1 MPSISYSLSSFTKT
15 NTDMA
20 AGTTFTA
27 SASGAT
33 VTGASI
39 TSGTLYLS
47 SIRTYSGVGYLD
59 FSLGSGTGSTG
70 TFSSNSSTHS
80 DTVSLSG
87 YSNALLTAGS
97 GTISF
102 TLRRTTSGSGN
113 VLNLRSGITGTLT
126 LNYQLNS
133 TACTAPTACSANST
147 LSEGNVTLSWSG
159 AASGTNNAISS
170 YEIQYSESSD
180 NATWGAWTALT
191 TVTTT
196 ATSGSVSVA
205 PSSTRGNYRRFQVR
219 TRGAAGASYYSAWK
233 VSTNS
238 VRRNTLPIAPTA
250 VTATPAVYSTEAISL
265 TWSGATGGTSAIKG
279 FTIAS
284 RTSTDNATWS
294 AWTTLTTLTQ
304 TAGSGSHTPTVSR
317 VIGTYTQFGVTTIDA
332 LDVASDIKI
341 SASIQCSITPC
352 GLPTAFSLSATLTEG
367 AVTLSWSGATH
378 GAGNTITAYE
388 LQYSESTDG
397 STWGVW
403 TALTVVSSTATSG
416 SQSVNPSATAGTY
429 RRFRLRIQGTA
440 GETHYSDWMVSSNSV
455 RRNIPPTA
463 PAAFAASPA
472 VYDTGLITLT
482 WSGIVAGTSM
492 IKQVVI
498 QQATSVDGVT
508 WGAYEAL
515 TTLTTTATTGTYDAI
530 PSSVSG
536 MSTRYRLCVTDTLNA
551 ISAYAVSNVVR
562 KVSPPTAPL
571 ITAPKAISQ
580 TYAAT
585 PRFLITTGAR
595 LGGGTQKVC
604 VRIGTA
610 DWEDSVASPERFSTS
625 GALANGVPTIY
636 TPVTLAPGNY
646 IIAFRSVD
654 SGTEAVSPEV
664 VRSFTVLTSPFEEIA
679 PNVTKV
685 KASHIRSLRTA
696 INNVRDFYGLSTVSW
711 AEDVIAGKTY
721 VKNWPFHVLELRKAI
736 EQVVDFINGFD
747 VTWTNK
753 IPDPAWTPITMGRPQ
768 AAVMQQLQTLI
779 LGL

>member
-70 TFSSNSSTHS
+70 TFSSNSATHS

-113 VLNLRSGITGTLT
+113 VLNLRSGISGTLT

-133 TACTAPTACSANST
+133 TACTAPTACSANSA
-147 LSEGNVTLSWSG
+147 LSEGNITLSWSG

-219 TRGAAGASYYSAWK
+219 ACGTAGASYYSGWK

-238 VRRNTLPIAPTA
+238 VRRNTLPTAPTA

-265 TWSGATGGTSAIKG
+265 TWSGAAGGTSAIKG

-304 TAGSGSHTPTVSR
+304 TAGSGTYTPTVSR

-332 LDVASDIKI
+332 LDVSSAVKA
-341 SASIQCSITPC
+341 SASILCSITPC
-352 GLPTAFSLSATLTEG
+352 GLPSTFSLSATLTEG

-388 LQYSESTDG
+388 LQYSESSDA

-416 SQSVNPSATAGTY
+416 SQSVNPSSTAGTY
-429 RRFRLRIQGTA
+429 RRFRIRIQGTA
-440 GETHYSDWMVSSNSV
+440 GETYYSAWLVSSNSV

-463 PAAFAASPA
+463 PTVFTASPA
-472 VYDTGLITLT
+472 VYDTGTISLA
-482 WSGIVAGTSM
+482 WSDIVAGTST

-498 QQATSVDGVT
+498 QLATSTDGVT
-508 WGAYEAL
+508 WGAYD
-515 TTLTTTATTGTYDAI
+515 TLTIITTSATSGTYEAT
-530 PSSVSG
+530 PSGVSG
-536 MSTRYRLCVTDTLNA
+536 MSTRYRLNVTDTLNA
-551 ISAYAVSNVVR
+551 ISAYTLSNVVR
-562 KVSPPTAPL
+562 KVSPPTAL
-571 ITAPKAISQ
+571 VITAPKAAGQ
-580 TYAAT
+580 TYSTT
-585 PRFLITTGAR
+585 PRFLITTGTR

-604 VRIGTA
+604 VKIGVA
-610 DWEDSVASPERFSTS
+610 DWEDSVANPERFSTS

-636 TPVTLAPGNY
+636 TPVALAPGSY
-646 IIAFRSVD
+646 TVTFRSVD
-654 SGTEAVSPEV
+654 GGSEAVSPEV
-664 VRSFTVLTSPFEEIA
+664 VRSFMVLASPFEEIVA
-679 PNVTKV
+679 NVTKV
-685 KASHIRSLRTA
+685 KASHMRSLRTA
-696 INNVRDFYGLSTVSW
+696 VNNVRDFYGMSAVSW
-711 AEDVIAGKTY
+711 AEDIISGKTH

-736 EQVVDFINGFD
+736 EQVVDGINGFD
-747 VTWTNK
+747 VAWANK
-753 IPDPAWTPITMGRPQ
+753 LPDPVWIPITTGRPQ
-768 AAVMQQLQTLI
+768 ATVMQQLQTII

>member
-15 NTDMA
+15 NTDMP

-27 SASGAT
+27 AASGAT
-33 VTGASI
+33 VSGAYI

-47 SIRTYSGVGYLD
+47 SIRTYTSVGYLD

-80 DTVSLSG
+80 ETVTLTG

-97 GTISF
+97 GTVSF
-102 TLRRTTSGSGN
+102 TLRRTSGSGN
-113 VLNLRSGITGTLT
+113 ILNLRSGITGTLT
-126 LNYQLNS
+126 LNYEINP
-133 TACTAPTACSANST
+133 TACTAPSACSVSST

-159 AASGTNNAISS
+159 AAGGTNNAISS

-196 ATSGSVSVA
+196 ATSGSASVA

-238 VRRNTLPIAPTA
+238 VRRNTLPTAPTA

-265 TWSGATGGTSAIKG
+265 TWSGAAGGTSAIKA

-294 AWTTLTTLTQ
+294 AWATLTTLTQ
-304 TAGSGSHTPTVSR
+304 TAGSGSYTPTVTR
-317 VIGTYTQFGVTTIDA
+317 VIDTYTQFGVTTIDA
-332 LDVASDIKI
+332 LDVGSSVSI
-341 SASIQCSITPC
+341 STSILCSITPC

-388 LQYSESTDG
+388 LQYSESSDA
-397 STWGVW
+397 STWGAW

-416 SQSVNPSATAGTY
+416 SQSVSPSATSGTY

-440 GETHYSDWMVSSNSV
+440 GETYYSAWLVSSNAV

-463 PAAFAASPA
+463 PAVFTAAPA
-472 VYDTGLITLT
+472 VYDVGTITLA
-482 WSGIVAGTSM
+482 WSGIVAGTST

-498 QQATSVDGVT
+498 QLATSTDGVT
-508 WGAYEAL
+508 WGAYDTL
-515 TTLTTTATTGTYDAI
+515 IIITTSATSGTYEAT

-536 MSTRYRLCVTDTLNA
+536 MSTRYRLSVTDTLNA
-551 ISAYAVSNVVR
+551 ISAYALSNVVR
-562 KVSPPTAPL
+562 KVSPPTVPV
-571 ITAPKAISQ
+571 ITAPKASSQ

-595 LGGGTQKVC
+595 LGSAMQKVC
-604 VRIGTA
+604 VKIGTA
-610 DWEDSVASPERFSTS
+610 DWEDSVANPERFSAAGT
-625 GALANGVPTIY
+625 LANGAPTIY
-636 TPVTLAPGNY
+636 TPVALAPGSY
-646 IIAFRSVD
+646 TVAFRSVD
-654 SGTEAVSPEV
+654 SGSEAVSPEV
-664 VRSFTVLTSPFEEIA
+664 VRSFTVLASPFEEIIA
-679 PNVTKV
+679 NVTKV
-685 KASHIRSLRTA
+685 KAAHIRSLRA
-696 INNVRDFYGLSTVSW
+696 AVNNVRDFYGLSAVGWS
-711 AEDVIAGKTY
+711 EDVITGKTH

-736 EQVVDFINGFD
+736 EQVVDAINAFD
-747 VTWTNK
+747 VAWVNK
-753 IPDPAWTPITMGRPQ
+753 LPDPAWIPITTGRPQ

-779 LGL
+779 LVL

>member
-70 TFSSNSSTHS
+70 TFSSNSATHS

-133 TACTAPTACSANST
+133 TACTAPTACSVSST
-147 LSEGNVTLSWSG
+147 LAEGNVTLSWSG
-159 AASGTNNAISS
+159 AAGGTSNAISS

-196 ATSGSVSVA
+196 TTSGSASVA
-205 PSSTRGNYRRFQVR
+205 PSSTRGYYRRFQVR
-219 TRGAAGASYYSAWK
+219 TRGAAGASYYSGWK

-238 VRRNTLPIAPTA
+238 VRRDTLPTAPTA

-265 TWSGATGGTSAIKG
+265 TWSGAVGGTSAIKG
-279 FTIAS
+279 FTITS

-294 AWTTLTTLTQ
+294 AWTTLATLTQ
-304 TAGSGSHTPTVSR
+304 TAGSGTYAPTVSR
-317 VIGTYTQFGVTTIDA
+317 VIGTYTQFGISTIDA
-332 LDVASDIKI
+332 LNVSSAVKA
-341 SASIQCSITPC
+341 SASILCSITAC
-352 GLPTAFSLSATLTEG
+352 GLPTAFSLSTTLTEG

-388 LQYSESTDG
+388 LQYSESTDA
-397 STWGVW
+397 STWGAW

-416 SQSVNPSATAGTY
+416 SQSVNPSSTAGTY

-440 GETHYSDWMVSSNSV
+440 GETYYSAWLTSTNNV

-463 PAAFAASPA
+463 PTVFTAAPA
-472 VYDTGLITLT
+472 VYDVGTIALA
-482 WSGIVAGTSM
+482 WSGIVAGTSA

-498 QQATSVDGVT
+498 QQATSTDGVS
-508 WGAYEAL
+508 WGTYAAL
-515 TTLTTTATTGTYDAI
+515 TTITTTATSGTYEAT

-536 MSTRYRLCVTDTLNA
+536 MSTRYRLSATDTLNS
-551 ISAYAVSNVVR
+551 ISAYALSNVVR
-562 KVSPPTAPL
+562 KVSPPTAPVV
-571 ITAPKAISQ
+571 TAPKAAGQ

-585 PRFLITTGAR
+585 PRYLITTGTR

-604 VRIGTA
+604 VKIGTA
-610 DWEDSVASPERFSTS
+610 DWEDSVANPERFST
-625 GALANGVPTIY
+625 GGYLANGVPTIY
-636 TPVTLAPGNY
+636 TPVALAPGNY
-646 IIAFRSVD
+646 TVTFRSVD
-654 SGTEAVSPEV
+654 SGSEAVSPEV
-664 VRSFTVLTSPFEEIA
+664 MRSFTVLASPFEEIIA
-679 PNVTKV
+679 NVTKV
-685 KASHIRSLRTA
+685 KAAHMRSLRTA
-696 INNVRDFYGLSTVSW
+696 INNVRDFYGMSTLSWS
-711 AEDVIAGKTY
+711 EDIISGKTY

-736 EQVVDFINGFD
+736 EQVVDAINAFD
-747 VTWTNK
+747 QAWTNK
-753 IPDPAWTPITMGRPQ
+753 LPDPAWIPITTGRPQ
-768 AAVMQQLQTLI
+768 TAVMQQLQAII

>member
-1 MPSISYSLSSFTKT
+1 MPSVSYALSSFSKT
-15 NTDMA
+15 NTDLA
-20 AGTTFTA
+20 SGATFTA
-27 SASGAT
+27 SASGSA
-33 VTGASI
+33 VSGAYI
-39 TSGTLYLS
+39 TSATLYLS
-47 SIRTYSGVGYLD
+47 SIRTYSSAGYLT
-59 FSLGSGTGSTG
+59 FTRGSGSGTTG
-70 TFSSNSSTHS
+70 NFSSNSSTHS
-80 DTVSLSG
+80 ETVTLTS
-87 YSNALLTAGS
+87 YSDALLTAGG
-97 GTISF
+97 GTVSF
-102 TLRRTTSGSGN
+102 TLKRSTSGSGN
-113 VLNLRSGITGTLT
+113 ILNLRSGITGTLT
-126 LNYQLNS
+126 LNYQLSS
-133 TACTAPTACSANST
+133 TACTAPTACSVGST

-159 AASGTNNAISS
+159 AAGGTNNAISS

-219 TRGAAGASYYSAWK
+219 TRGAAGASYYSGWK
-233 VSTNS
+233 VSTNT
-238 VRRNTLPIAPTA
+238 VRRNTLPTAPTA

-265 TWSGATGGTSAIKG
+265 TWSGAVGGTSAIKG

-304 TAGSGSHTPTVSR
+304 TAGSGSYTPTVSR

-332 LDVASDIKI
+332 LDVASDIKV

-388 LQYSESTDG
+388 LQYSESTDA
-397 STWGVW
+397 STWSVW

-440 GETHYSDWMVSSNSV
+440 GETNYSDWLVSSNSV
-455 RRNIPPTA
+455 RRNIPPTT

-492 IKQVVI
+492 IKQVLI
-498 QQATSVDGVT
+498 QQSTSADGVT
-508 WGAYEAL
+508 WNAYEAL
-515 TTLTTTATTGTYDAI
+515 TTISTSATSGTYCAT

-536 MSTRYRLCVTDTLNA
+536 ISTRYRLSVTDTLNA

-562 KVSPPTAPL
+562 KVSPPTAPVVS
-571 ITAPKAISQ
+571 APKAVSQ
-580 TYAAT
+580 TYAST
-585 PRFLITTGAR
+585 PRFLITTGVR

-604 VRIGTA
+604 VKIGTA

-625 GALANGVPTIY
+625 GALANGVPTVY
-636 TPVTLAPGNY
+636 TPAALAPGSY
-646 IIAFRSVD
+646 TVTFRSVD
-654 SGTEAVSPEV
+654 SGSEAVSPEA
-664 VRSFTVLTSPFEEIA
+664 VRSFTVLASPLEEIA
-679 PNVTKV
+679 LNVTKV

-696 INNVRDFYGLSTVSW
+696 INNVRDFYGLSAISW
-711 AEDVIAGKTY
+711 SEDIIAGKTY
-721 VKNWPFHVLELRKAI
+721 VKSWPFHVLELRKAI
-736 EQVVDFINGFD
+736 AQIVDVINSFD
-747 VTWTNK
+747 VAWANK
-753 IPDPAWTPITMGRPQ
+753 LPDPAWIPIATGRPQ

-779 LGL
+779 LDL

>member
-1 MPSISYSLSSFTKT
+1 MPSISYALSSFTKT
-15 NTDMA
+15 NTDMV
-20 AGTTFTA
+20 AGTTFAA

-87 YSNALLTAGS
+87 YSNALLTTGS

-126 LNYQLNS
+126 LNYQLNTTS
-133 TACTAPTACSANST
+133 CTAPTACSVDST

-159 AASGTNNAISS
+159 AAGGTNNAISS

-196 ATSGSVSVA
+196 ATSGSASVA

-219 TRGAAGASYYSAWK
+219 SRGAAGASYYSAWK

-238 VRRNTLPIAPTA
+238 VRRNTLPTAPTT

-265 TWSGATGGTSAIKG
+265 MWSGAAGGTSAIKG
-279 FTIAS
+279 FTIDS

-294 AWTTLTTLTQ
+294 AWATLTTLTQ
-304 TAGSGSHTPTVSR
+304 TAGSGSYTPTVTR
-317 VIGTYTQFGVTTIDA
+317 VIGTYTQFGITTIDA
-332 LDVASDIKI
+332 LDVSSVVKT
-341 SASIQCSITPC
+341 SASILCSITAC

-367 AVTLSWSGATH
+367 AVTLSWNGATH

-388 LQYSESTDG
+388 LQYSDSTDA
-397 STWGVW
+397 STWGGW
-403 TALTVVSSTATSG
+403 TALAVVSSSATSG

-440 GETHYSDWMVSSNSV
+440 GETYYSAWLISSNSV

-463 PAAFAASPA
+463 PTVFTASPA
-472 VYDTGLITLT
+472 VYDTGTISLA
-482 WSGIVAGTSM
+482 WSGIVAGTSA

-498 QQATSVDGVT
+498 QQATSADGVT
-508 WGAYEAL
+508 WGTYEAL
-515 TTLTTTATTGTYDAI
+515 TTITTSTTSGTYEAT

-536 MSTRYRLCVTDTLNA
+536 MSTRYRLSVTDTLNA

-562 KVSPPTAPL
+562 KVSPPTAPVV
-571 ITAPKAISQ
+571 IAPKNAGQTCAI
-580 TYAAT
+580 T
-585 PRFLITTGAR
+585 PRFLISTGAR
-595 LGGGTQKVC
+595 LGDGTQKVC
-604 VRIGTA
+604 VKIGTA

-646 IIAFRSVD
+646 TIAFRSVD

-696 INNVRDFYGLSTVSW
+696 INYVRDFYGLSAVSW
-711 AEDVIAGKTY
+711 SEDVVAGKTT

-736 EQVVDFINGFD
+736 VQVVDGINGFD
-747 VTWTNK
+747 VAWTNK
-753 IPDPAWTPITMGRPQ
+753 LPDPEWIPITTGRPR
-768 AAVMQQLQTLI
+768 AAVMQQIQTI
-779 LGL
+779 IFGL